1 VFKPDNDGVKRL
13 TRKRPDL
20 GGGFR
25 AEPAHPA
32 AAGAAVHRIADQRM
46 ADMGEVHADLVGA
59 AGGELAT
66 QQRGVRAEAALR
78 RVAGQRRL
86 AAPVADHRHFLPVM
100 RVAADIA
107 LDLAG
112 RRHRQAP
119 DHGAIIPVDAAL
131 GELPGRVARLLDERP
146 EREMVFGA
154 RIKLLG
160 RRVERKVARH
170 YFGRVFATVVS
181 LMLRLPI
188 YDTQCGA
195 KLFRVTPDLKTL
207 FDTPFL
213 SRWVFD
219 VEIIA
224 RLTAAHGWDGP
235 RSAENVIYE
244 YPLTQWVDVHGSKLR
259 AIDFVKAIYDLSRIY
274 LAYLR

>member
-1 VFKPDNDGVKRL
+1 MDSTARIRMYALSGNVGK
-13 TRKRPDL
+13 
-20 GGGFR
+20 
-25 AEPAHPA
+25 AE
-32 AAGAAVHRIADQRM
+32 AVRQGLLQLLEGDASYVGYWD
-46 ADMGEVHADLVGA
+46 ADL
-59 AGGELAT
+59 AT
-66 QQRGVRAEAALR
+66 
-78 RVAGQRRL
+78 
-86 AAPVADHRHFLPVM
+86 P
-100 RVAADIA
+100 
-107 LDLAG
+107 LDE
-112 RRHRQAP
+112 
-119 DHGAIIPVDAAL
+119 IPRFAQ
-131 GELPGRVARLLDERP
+131 LLEERP

-224 RLTAAHGWDGP
+224 RLTAAQGWDGP

-244 YPLTQWVDVHGSKLR
+244 YPLMQWVDVHGSKLR
-259 AIDFVKAIYDLSRIY
+259 AIDFAKAIYDLCRIY

>member
-1 VFKPDNDGVKRL
+1 MPKIAVVIPCYNE
-13 TRKRPDL
+13 
-20 GGGFR
+20 
-25 AEPAHPA
+25 AE
-32 AAGAAVHRIADQRM
+32 R
-46 ADMGEVHADLVGA
+46 
-59 AGGELAT
+59 
-66 QQRGVRAEAALR
+66 
-78 RVAGQRRL
+78 
-86 AAPVADHRHFLPVM
+86 
-100 RVAADIA
+100 
-107 LDLAG
+107 LDLAEYE
-112 RRHRQAP
+112 RFVRSEP
-119 DHGAIIPVDAAL
+119 DVELLFVDDGSRDRTREVLEGLCMDSTARIRMYA
-131 GELPGRVARLLDERP
+131 LPGNVGKAEAVRQGLLQLLEGDASYVGYWDADLATPLDEIPRFARLLDERP